1 MSEKKPIFTV
11 KSLVLTAVLLA
22 LCILFQCL
30 KSFSVYITGS
40 AVNALLVL
48 ATLYCGLAGGLA
60 IAVLSPVVA
69 AILGATPIINMIPLM
84 MVVIMVGNA
93 ILVFFAWAMQ
103 KKLMAG
109 LLVGSVGKAAFLWLT
124 VWYVM
129 LPVFGANVPAPAQAA
144 MRVTFSVTQLVA
156 ALIGSVI
163 AWVIYDRLK
172 AVKK

>member
-1 MSEKKPIFTV
+1 MNEKKPVFTA
-11 KSLVLTAVLLA
+11 KSLALAAVLLA

-40 AVNALLVL
+40 AVNAILVL
-48 ATLYCGLAGGLA
+48 ATLYCGLVGGLG

-93 ILVFFAWAMQ
+93 ILVLFTWAMR
-103 KKLMAG
+103 KKLIVG
-109 LLVGSVGKAAFLWLT
+109 LLIGSVGKAAFLWLT

-156 ALIGSVI
+156 ALIGSAI
-163 AWVIYDRLK
+163 AWVIYGRLK
-172 AVKK
+172 AIRK

>member
-1 MSEKKPIFTV
+1 MTEKKPVFTA
-11 KSLVLTAVLLA
+11 KSLALTAVLLA

-40 AVNALLVL
+40 AVNAILVL

-93 ILVFFAWAMQ
+93 ILVLCTWAMQ

-156 ALIGSVI
+156 ALIGSAV
-163 AWVIYDRLK
+163 AWVIYGRLK
-172 AVKK
+172 VIKK